1 MINQSLCASATK
13 QHIKISSFLL
23 KFLLM
28 LTKNAVIPSPIN
40 QLVSRGLHRAIHLPK
55 ISIWSL
61 WLNSCGSLDTFCEDY
76 LMILFRG
83 FLCFHLVSRF
93 TQVLHDRNLT
103 SWFDN
108 YSRSECWSFHRAHHN
123 LCHIFVEYF
132 GVKSTI
138 HFSCQHLITRAE
150 ETFLSR
156 IQFLAICSHSIKPDW
171 NVIRSFQIVKNKHE
185 RRNVGYDGKL
195 KRVPV

>member
-1 MINQSLCASATK
+1 MSTKCLVWFIEFLIMINQSLCASATK

-83 FLCFHLVSRF
+83 FLCFPPVTTLSAGSRKF
-93 TQVLHDRNLT
+93 CTTEIWLHDLIIIRFLNV
-103 SWFDN
+103 D
-108 YSRSECWSFHRAHHN
+108 
-123 LCHIFVEYF
+123 
-132 GVKSTI
+132 
-138 HFSCQHLITRAE
+138 HFTELIITCV
-150 ETFLSR
+150 TFLLNTS
-156 IQFLAICSHSIKPDW
+156 
-171 NVIRSFQIVKNKHE
+171 E
-185 RRNVGYDGKL
+185 
-195 KRVPV
+195 